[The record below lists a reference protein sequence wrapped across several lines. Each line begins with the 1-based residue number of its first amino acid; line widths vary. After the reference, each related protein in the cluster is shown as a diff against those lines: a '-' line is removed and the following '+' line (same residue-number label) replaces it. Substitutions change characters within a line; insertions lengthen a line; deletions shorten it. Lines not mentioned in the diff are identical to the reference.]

1 MELNRSKVLIVMVDD
16 DEDDCFLI
24 KEALTESDL
33 NHELVIINDGLQLL
47 DYLHLRGKYQNLES
61 PYPDLILLDLFMP
74 GINGK
79 QVLREIKKDARLREI
94 DVVVLT
100 DSTDWGELQECYEL
114 GATAV
119 FTKGQW
125 LDIFA
130 EVIRISGPYWFRFL
144 TVRLGIPRDKPGM
157 SVYHAP

>member
-1 MELNRSKVLIVMVDD
+1 MEHNGCKVLIVMVDD

-24 KEALTESDL
+24 KEALTESEL
-33 NHELVIINDGLQLL
+33 NHELVIINDGLQLM
-47 DYLHLRGKYQNLES
+47 DYLRRRGKYQNLES
-61 PYPDLILLDLFMP
+61 PYPDLILLDLLMP

-79 QVLREIKKDARLREI
+79 QILREIKKDARFRKI

-125 LDIFA
+125 LDVFA

-144 TVRLGIPRDKPGM
+144 TVQLGIPGGKPGM
-157 SVYHAP
+157 DAYHAC